1 MPPPPAAA
9 NVKVG
14 GWEGV
19 GHGLAVL
26 LGETWGEV
34 VGEGVRLVLLVIE
47 GETELDAD
55 GVEEVQMVEE
65 AVGGKGEGELPVEIE
80 GDTEEVGETLGL
92 DVPDVDPERVVGAV
106 NEGFGGVQVAKEV
119 AE

>member
-9 NVKVG
+9 NVNVES
-14 GWEGV
+14 WEGV

-34 VGEGVRLVLLVIE
+34 VGEGVRLVLLDIE
-47 GETELDAD
+47 GEAELEAD
-55 GVEEVQMVEE
+55 GVEEAQMVEE
-65 AVGGKGEGELPVEIE
+65 AVGGRGEGEPPVEIE
-80 GDTEEVGETLGL
+80 DEPEEVVDTLGL
-92 DVPDVDPERVVGAV
+92 DVPDVEPERVIGAV